1 MDYDID
7 CASMLSYSFSQGGH
21 FVHWSPLAVVNQNYE
36 QFKES
41 LYLPLPSGNEIQ
53 IGTLTSNSE
62 LNQLLE
68 KYTNAKNLIE
78 KGNIIREINKLPVPL
93 LVDSKYSKV
102 IKEINRHN
110 LYFQTLKKKG
120 LDITDSVKNF
130 ISFNMFD
137 IIANP
142 VNNIQAQSS
151 IDQAVEAYKD
161 RAKDTEKAKIRD
173 RNQPGNI
180 YNKGLELSTNMTG
193 KAVIGI
199 TAAGMKALLSITH
212 STNHALNTLN
222 PNEIIYVTFDT
233 SINGITYTIAGN
245 SFSQTVNKKHFDFK
259 KRRLEINESNLSD
272 IEKAI
277 EQEKINKEEN
287 EFNDLAA
294 SAIIEASKSK
304 NDEDIL
310 LVLSALLSLAT
321 DNAKELILDKINAGS
336 ELASLYICGIT
347 MGVSFTDLTD
357 ILISNSMNAISNI
370 MKGNLFNEQE
380 GMSKFDSAI
389 DYIER
394 GPSSLL
400 NPIMK
405 YEVAQETFINAVK
418 KAFPQL
424 ETNINDFLNPP
435 KKKDSSEEIN
445 PEDILLEE
453 LMGDQFFESEFEQE
467 DQKVGKNKNKGKY
480 TTHKLRELFY
490 SMNWNKDS
498 FNTFISECYKIE
510 NTLPTSHLWFRLLED
525 LENWFDL
532 KQTIDNDIVQLES
545 IDIKRFNE
553 AIKLYRHSTE
563 MTTLSS
569 YFKTNQGIPTD
580 PTELIAIK
588 LKFENMFNDL
598 FSAKFSKN
606 KKIKDIQLSEKIQV
620 SRKNE
625 DGTTTLE
632 VKSISE
638 IIEEIKKVFPHGI
651 ISMDQFFNNTNY
663 RNKVIYYYNLV
674 KEFQNVPYIISTN
687 SHYFGYLKTVNTL
700 IKVFERISKKF
711 NIVLNNSES
720 ILNGLSIFKADQKQ
734 RVLKSITTYI
744 DKKINNGWMQSTLD
758 TFIIPEGIDI
768 VDSSGKPFTTTA
780 PTAIVLG
787 TPWGNKA
794 FKLYME
800 TKVIPDLKNGILRP
814 GGKLNLGNKFINNLS
829 PVTITDTYGNIETAY
844 SIPVEVY
851 PKTTEEELELHSY
864 KESLQKLN
872 ITYNNGHQN
881 HSILNLLFLYNM
893 IVYNGGNSTNALT
906 NLFSDLFLG
915 HSFSLF
921 ESYKNFVSEYD
932 NSKVDMFIDMEEL
945 LAEATPISSRF
956 TAQSTQIKDVDDS
969 LEYKLFKK
977 DKEGQYQEYKP
988 TIVNQ
993 TVILNPNLSIVIQ
1006 EGKIQSINTN
1016 SGQITDLK
1024 VLLTEYN
1031 NTVSEDYQVKNI
1043 NDLLVTFKQGEET
1056 LIDVQLTNENINRI
1070 INNPC

>member
-21 FVHWSPLAVVNQNYE
+21 FTHWSPLAIVNQSYE

-41 LYLPLPSGNEIQ
+41 LYLPLPSGNEIK
-53 IGTLTSNSE
+53 IGKLTSNSE

-68 KYTNAKNLIE
+68 KYVNAESLIE
-78 KGNIIREINKLPVPL
+78 KGNIIREINKLSTL
-93 LVDSKYSKV
+93 LSADSKYSEDKKYLKV

-151 IDQAVEAYKD
+151 IDKAVEAYKD
-161 RAKDTEKAKIRD
+161 RAKNTEKGRIRD
-173 RNQPGNI
+173 RNQPGNV
-180 YNKGLELSTNMTG
+180 YSKGLELSTNMTG

-222 PNEIIYVTFDT
+222 PNEIVYVTFNT
-233 SINGITYTIAGN
+233 SINGINYTIAGN
-245 SFSQTVNKKHFDFK
+245 SFSQTVNKKQFDFK
-259 KRRLEINESNLSD
+259 KRRLEINESNLLEP
-272 IEKAI
+272 EKTTEI
-277 EQEKINKEEN
+277 EKINAEET
-287 EFNDLAA
+287 EFNNLAA

-347 MGVSFTDLTD
+347 MGISFTDLTD

-370 MKGNLFNEQE
+370 MKGNLFNDQE

-394 GPSSLL
+394 GPRSLL

-405 YEVAQETFINAVK
+405 YEVTQKTFVNAIK
-418 KAFPQL
+418 EAFPHL
-424 ETNINDFLNPP
+424 KTNIDDFLNPP
-435 KKKDSSEEIN
+435 KKEDSSEEIN
-445 PEDILLEE
+445 PEDSLLEE
-453 LMGDQFFESEFEQE
+453 LMSDQFFEAEFEQE
-467 DQKVGKNKNKGKY
+467 DQQTGKNKNKGKY
-480 TTHKLRELFY
+480 TIYKLRELFY
-490 SMNWNKDS
+490 SRDWDKDT
-498 FNTFISECYKIE
+498 FNTFISECNKIE
-510 NTLPTSHLWFRLLED
+510 DTLPTSHLWFRLLED
-525 LENWFDL
+525 LENWFSL
-532 KQTIDNDIVQLES
+532 KQIIDNDIIQLENVS
-545 IDIKRFNE
+545 IKRFDE
-553 AIKLYRHSTE
+553 AVKLYRHSTE

-606 KKIKDIQLSEKIQV
+606 KKIKEIQLKPIA
-620 SRKNE
+620 
-625 DGTTTLE
+625 
-632 VKSISE
+632 E
-638 IIEEIKKVFPHGI
+638 IIEEIKKEFKNGM
-651 ISMDQFFNNTNY
+651 ISMDDFFNNTTY

-674 KEFQNVPYIISTN
+674 KEFQNVPYIINTN

-700 IKVFERISKKF
+700 IKVFKRISKKF

-720 ILNGLSIFKADQKQ
+720 VLNGLSIFKADQKQ

-758 TFIIPEGIDI
+758 TFIIPEGVNI
-768 VDSSGKPFTTTA
+768 VDSSGKQFTTTA

-800 TKVIPDLKNGILRP
+800 TKVIPDLKNGVLRP

-829 PVTITDTYGNIETAY
+829 PIAITDIYGNIETAY

-872 ITYNNGHQN
+872 IIYNNGQQS

-921 ESYKNFVSEYD
+921 ESYKNFVSDYD
-932 NSKVDMFIDMEEL
+932 NSKVDMFIDMEEF

-969 LEYKLFKK
+969 LEYKLFRKG
-977 DKEGQYQEYKP
+977 KEGQYQEYTP
-988 TIVNQ
+988 MVVNQ

-1006 EGKIQSINTN
+1006 ENKIQSINTN
-1016 SGQITDLK
+1016 IGRITDFNS
-1024 VLLTEYN
+1024 LLADYN
-1031 NTVSEDYQVKNI
+1031 NTVTEGYQINDI
-1043 NDLLVTFKQGEET
+1043 NDLLVTFKQGEEV
-1056 LIDVQLTNENINRI
+1056 LIDIQLTNENINRI